1 MHELSIAVSI
11 VEGAEEEAARCG
23 ASGVSAV
30 HLRLGMLSGV
40 VKEAL
45 LFAYEQAC
53 QGTLLEGS
61 RLVIEDVPVLIDCPG
76 CHRPRA
82 PHSLWQLQC
91 STCDAPASGVVQ
103 GKDLQIFAMEVVS

>member
-1 MHELSIAVSI
+1 MHELSIALSI

-23 ASGVSAV
+23 AGGVSAV
-30 HLRLGMLSGV
+30 HLRLGMLAGV

-53 QGTLLEGS
+53 AGTMLEGS

-76 CHRPRA
+76 CNDVRP
-82 PHSLWQLQC
+82 PHSLWRLEC
-91 STCDAPASGVVQ
+91 ATCDTPAAAIAQ
-103 GKDLQIFAMEVVS
+103 GKDLQIFAMEVV